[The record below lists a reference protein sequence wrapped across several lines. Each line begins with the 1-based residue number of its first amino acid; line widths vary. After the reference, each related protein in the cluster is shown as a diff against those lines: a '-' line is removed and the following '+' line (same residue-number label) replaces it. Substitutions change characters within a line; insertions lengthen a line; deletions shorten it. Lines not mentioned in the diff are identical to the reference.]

1 MVVQK
6 VSAVVVMV
14 SFNLRSI
21 AGSGEGGC
29 YEARV
34 LVDGVMRRRGGGG
47 GEIKMMYFSRKWKLV
62 RIG

>member
-1 MVVQK
+1 M
-6 VSAVVVMV
+6 SAVVVMV

-34 LVDGVMRRRGGGG
+34 LVDGVMRRRGGG
-47 GEIKMMYFSRKWKLV
+47 EIKMMYFSRKWKLV